1 MIVFAPLRTSRL
13 DVRLREMSIG
23 DEIALCHM
31 PESNHESA
39 LSEFLKR
46 AIGEAFLTSPR
57 HVVDPRA
64 WTVSERLVALAQYNV
79 HARADGPDYNVTTT
93 SHISDYLDGDREPM
107 KPTKFQAAG
116 DEWFVEPMIGAVAEI
131 IESKAFD
138 SDLKGVEHWVV
149 GAMAAQLMREEDIG
163 QVPDAIEDGS
173 GYQKWFSKRMDTMR
187 AMPSSS
193 MDDLYAGFTRAL
205 DADTQFFRLWFDES
219 GIIVL
224 PKKEVAGL
232 VPAARFL
239 VFSCIGD
246 LALFLTGKSQ

>member
-1 MIVFAPLRTSRL
+1 MIVFAPLRTARL

-31 PESNHESA
+31 PESNHEAA

-46 AIGEAFLTSPR
+46 AISEAFVTSNR
-57 HVVDPRA
+57 HVADPRA

-79 HARADGPDYNVTTT
+79 HARTDGPDYAVTDK
-93 SHISDYLDGDREPM
+93 SKISDYLDGDREPS
-107 KPTKFQAAG
+107 KPTKFKAAG
-116 DEWFVEPMIGAVAEI
+116 DEWFIEPMIGAVAEI

-138 SDLKGVEHWVV
+138 SHLKGIEHWVI
-149 GAMAAQLMREEDIG
+149 GAMAAQLMRDEDIG

-173 GYQKWFSKRMDTMR
+173 SYQKWLTKRMDNMQS
-187 AMPSSS
+187 MPSSA
-193 MDDLYAGFTRAL
+193 MDELYDGFKQAI
-205 DADTQFFRLWFDES
+205 DADTQFFRLWFDEN

-224 PKKEVAGL
+224 PKMEVAGL

-239 VFSCIGD
+239 VFSGVGS